1 MGGQPHMAADHLD
14 EVGVVLGRPDGEAM
28 ADQPQHQPDQPQ
40 AELDELMRLARVFD
54 DDVAAG
60 RRPGPDDYY
69 PDPFGTDCQ
78 ENFIAT
84 SAETLRQAAAAVN
97 YKTIVGD

>member
-1 MGGQPHMAADHLD
+1 MLKSFRKEEPGRSRDVTVARCAPRCTRRH
-14 EVGVVLGRPDGEAM
+14 GRPDE
-28 ADQPQHQPDQPQ
+28 
-40 AELDELMRLARVFD
+40 
-54 DDVAAG
+54 